1 MKKIVNSKKMKTGSF
16 IFIFIILSSLLYGF
30 GSYEESLS
38 LTTANTITVNHS
50 LDSFFSVES
59 QVTIT
64 QDLIHSGSR
73 GAIVSPTT
81 SIVVFSAGNSNDCL
95 NRTAISTLG
104 YAIDYNIYLT
114 DSNTNH
120 TPLKD
125 ASTYQSSPDGMVY
138 DFPADY
144 ITSNQSSN
152 VTISYTLEIP
162 EDQFVPVGIYT
173 DTIDADLYKNNFSSS
188 PEDSESILISITV
201 EPSVNISIVDVGAGY
216 NASATSYSMDFG
228 SLSEGEFLEADA
240 VARANTTYSISI
252 YSYNGSRMK
261 HETVDEYVPY
271 TLSVDNNSV
280 NITTPMSPVNAVT
293 NAPLTPSTGTAHL
306 IKVIIDSY
314 GWVPSGDY
322 EDNLVLEIL
331 GN

>member
-1 MKKIVNSKKMKTGSF
+1 MKTSFF

-38 LTTANTITVNHS
+38 LTTANTINVDHA
-50 LDSFFSVES
+50 LDSLFSIES
-59 QVTIT
+59 QVTVT
-64 QDLIHSGSR
+64 QDLLHSGS
-73 GAIVSPTT
+73 GSAFVSQTT
-81 SIVVFSAGNSNDCL
+81 SIVVFSAGNSTDCQ
-95 NRTAISTLG
+95 NRTAMSLLG
-104 YAIDYNIYLT
+104 DTIDYNIYLK
-114 DSNTNH
+114 DLNTNH

-125 ASTYQSSPDGMVY
+125 AVTYQSSPDGMVN
-138 DFPADY
+138 DFPTAF
-144 ITSNQSSN
+144 ISSNKSSN
-152 VTISYTLEIP
+152 VTFSYTLEIP
-162 EDQFVPVGIYT
+162 ENQFVPAGVYT
-173 DTIDADLYKNNFSSS
+173 DTIVANLYKTNFTGS
-188 PEDSESILISITV
+188 PKDSESIIISITV
-201 EPSVNISIVDVGAGY
+201 EPSVNLSIVNVGAGY
-216 NASATSYSMDFG
+216 NASTTSYDMDFG

-240 VARANTTYSISI
+240 VARANITYNISI

-280 NITTPMSPVNAVT
+280 DVTTPMIPVNIIT
-293 NAPLTPSTGTAHL
+293 NAPMTPSTGTAHQ

-322 EDNLVLEIL
+322 EDNLVLEIM